1 MLQRRRADRV
11 YLTGVGA
18 RAQAYRYAP
27 PDLLQS
33 IVCVCTADGQ
43 IRSRW
48 FTAVL
53 FPITLLLSRRVGS
66 GASANRTEHAHL
78 ARPDLVI
85 DAKCGSN
92 GAALCAL
99 SELQPGASRRFMLT
113 AKCERADVG
122 IGDDEAALPRSC
134 AERPRGR
141 CYVWLSAGRPLLRL
155 LPHAQRPRAA
165 AGPQASHLAL

>member
-1 MLQRRRADRV
+1 MLQRRRAERV

-18 RAQAYRYAP
+18 QASRSAP
-27 PDLLQS
+27 PDLLHS
-33 IVCVCTADGQ
+33 IVCICTADGQ

-53 FPITLLLSRRVGS
+53 FPNTLLLSRRVVS
-66 GASANRTEHAHL
+66 SASASRTEHAHL

-92 GAALCAL
+92 GAALRAL
-99 SELQPGASRRFMLT
+99 SELQLGAARRFMLT
-113 AKCERADVG
+113 VKCEGADVG

-134 AERPRGR
+134 AERPRERHG
-141 CYVWLSAGRPLLRL
+141 VWLKADRPLRL
-155 LPHAQRPRAA
+155 CRHAQRPRAA
-165 AGPQASHLAL
+165 AGPRAPRPVS

>member
-1 MLQRRRADRV
+1 MLQRRRAERV

-18 RAQAYRYAP
+18 QASRCAP

-33 IVCVCTADGQ
+33 IVCVCTAGGQ

-53 FPITLLLSRRVGS
+53 FPNMLLQSRRAGS
-66 GASANRTEHAHL
+66 SASASRTGHAHL

-92 GAALCAL
+92 GAALRAL
-99 SELQPGASRRFMLT
+99 SELQPGVARRFMLT
-113 AKCERADVG
+113 VKCEGADVG
-122 IGDDEAALPRSC
+122 IGDDEAALLCSC
-134 AERPRGR
+134 AERPQERHG
-141 CYVWLSAGRPLLRL
+141 VWLRADRPMRSRLRL
-155 LPHAQRPRAA
+155 HAQRPRAE
-165 AGPQASHLAL
+165 AGLRARHLVS